1 MTLRHCRS
9 SLLARVLCG
18 LGAIPLAAGLT
29 VWAADA
35 HAQTFTMKFATQ
47 TLNDLQHEY
56 IKVYKTEIEAA
67 TQGRIKVGI
76 YPASQLGGAQRQT
89 EGLRLGTIEAAIGPA
104 ELFVGADPRFQGL
117 AMGGLFTGMD
127 QARQAVQTDGVRQA
141 VSDVA
146 AQRGLVLIGTNLYD
160 LQSFALKAPVT
171 TLEGFKGKRIRVLA
185 SEGEQSMVRALG
197 GSSVPMSLPEVL
209 PALQQ
214 GTIDGVNSGQG
225 VFVAFKYYDAAK
237 EMLQTHLW
245 ALVSISLVSK
255 TWYDKLPPDLQKAVR
270 DTGLKVEKEMN
281 KYQAARLVQDTNA
294 WTSHGGKITHLSAA
308 EQAEAVKR
316 SADAIQPILDKNPG
330 LKEFYGKVKAASATV
345 K

>member
-1 MTLRHCRS
+1 MTHHRS
-9 SLLARVLCG
+9 ASRARWAGG
-18 LGAIPLAAGLT
+18 LGALSLAAAVAL
-29 VWAADA
+29 WSAEAR
-35 HAQTFTMKFATQ
+35 AQDFTMKFATQ

-56 IKVYKTEIEAA
+56 IKVSNPAIEAA
-67 TQGRIKVGI
+67 TKGRIKVGI
-76 YPASQLGGAQRQT
+76 YPASQLGGAQRQS

-127 QARQAVQTDGVRQA
+127 QARKAVQTDGVRKA

-146 AQRGLVLIGTNLYD
+146 AQRNLVLIGVNLYD
-160 LQSFALKAPVT
+160 LQSFAFKEPVT
-171 TLEGFKGKRIRVLA
+171 TLEGFNGKRIRVLA
-185 SEGEQSMVRALG
+185 SEGEQAMVRALG
-197 GSSVPMSLPEVL
+197 GSAVPMSLPEVL

-237 EMLQTHLW
+237 QMLQTHLW
-245 ALVSISLVSK
+245 AIVSISLVNK
-255 TWYDKLPPDLQKAVR
+255 AWYDRLPPDLQKAVR
-270 DTGLKVEKEMN
+270 ETGLKVEKEMN
-281 KYQAARLVQDTNA
+281 KYQAARLVQDANA
-294 WTSHGGKITHLSAA
+294 WKSHGGKIVTLSPA

-316 SADAIQPILDKNPG
+316 TTAALQPILDKNAG
-330 LKEFYGKVKAASATV
+330 LKDFYGKVKAASATV